1 MDEFRLKQEAYDAFS
16 RYWEAF
22 KNFDEKGV
30 EAMMSFPL
38 YVFTDGVVA
47 PMDKS
52 PFDLKKLKASGFKD
66 TLAMDVSVVAV
77 DEAKAHVLMREGLR
91 IDENDDPIERV
102 SAFYVFIKEDGDWRM
117 KFVSASLIP
126 A

>member
-1 MDEFRLKQEAYDAFS
+1 MDEFRVKQEAYDAFS

-22 KNFDEKGV
+22 KNFDEEGV

-38 YVFTDGVVA
+38 YVFTDGGVA

>member
-1 MDEFRLKQEAYDAFS
+1 MDEFRVKQEAYDAFS

-38 YVFTDGVVA
+38 YVFTDCVVA

-52 PFDLKKLKASGFKD
+52 PFDLKK
-66 TLAMDVSVVAV
+66 
-77 DEAKAHVLMREGLR
+77 
-91 IDENDDPIERV
+91 IESIR
-102 SAFYVFIKEDGDWRM
+102 
-117 KFVSASLIP
+117 L
-126 A
+126 

>member
-1 MDEFRLKQEAYDAFS
+1 MDEFRVKQEAYDAFF

-77 DEAKAHVLMREGLR
+77 DEAKAHVLMRDGLR
-91 IDENDDPIERV
+91 SQAEV
-102 SAFYVFIKEDGDWRM
+102 HLSHFK
-117 KFVSASLIP
+117 IP
-126 A
+126 ARI